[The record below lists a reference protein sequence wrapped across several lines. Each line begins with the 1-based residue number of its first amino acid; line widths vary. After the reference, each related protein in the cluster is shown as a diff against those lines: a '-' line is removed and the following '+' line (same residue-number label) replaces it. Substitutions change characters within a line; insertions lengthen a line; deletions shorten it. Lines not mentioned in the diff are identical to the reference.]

1 MLIVVYRVVHK
12 LTPFIIYF
20 WEWANN
26 SWPCDRPGSW
36 WLWLSCK
43 AFYPQSCNTW
53 VPKNLEPQAIDGH
66 LMSSFK
72 ISFIPNGEYINLL
85 SHLSLVWR
93 PFILLAEISEIRTNS
108 AKLCPKLRGLKMQH
122 RDLMSKHFPKPWQQR
137 KSLRFY
143 DEQRCQKKIKLI
155 HQVTFVIQ
163 LFIPHDTIVD
173 DGSERHQVPQ
183 CVITAN
189 ICMLHSCIIY
199 SNIMHRCLV

>member
-72 ISFIPNGEYINLL
+72 ISFIPNGEYIYLL

-143 DEQRCQKKIKLI
+143 DEQRCQKKNQADSPSNFC
-155 HQVTFVIQ
+155 HPAVHSTW
-163 LFIPHDTIVD
+163 HDCRWRQWAPSSASVCNY
-173 DGSERHQVPQ
+173 SQH
-183 CVITAN
+183 
-189 ICMLHSCIIY
+189 LHAT
-199 SNIMHRCLV
+199 

>member
-36 WLWLSCK
+36 WLWLSWK

-93 PFILLAEISEIRTNS
+93 PFILLAEIRTNS
-108 AKLCPKLRGLKMQH
+108 AKLCPKLRYQNAAQGLDVKALPQA
-122 RDLMSKHFPKPWQQR
+122 LAATKISQVLWWAAMSEKNQADSPSNFCHPAVHSTWHDCRWRQWAPSNASVCYLQT
-137 KSLRFY
+137 
-143 DEQRCQKKIKLI
+143 
-155 HQVTFVIQ
+155 TFACYIAVLSTQ
-163 LFIPHDTIVD
+163 
-173 DGSERHQVPQ
+173 
-183 CVITAN
+183 
-189 ICMLHSCIIY
+189 
-199 SNIMHRCLV
+199 NIMHRCLV